1 MGLALLLFVGLVLCV
16 PLEPARWREL
26 RAARARPARRPRPGP
41 PRPLDLGMLVVE
53 VAALLRAGQPADH
66 AWARALTRHGL
77 ADSRPRPAAL
87 AADGHTGQKG
97 AEADEASA
105 ASAAADPEPGAPEL
119 AAAQPGVT
127 VAESAASGVQCDFPR
142 PHRRWRRLARWMAA
156 PIGSPP
162 VPARA
167 PAGQGDADEAAP
179 AALLA
184 ALRQARAPAP
194 LAHRFQPAARARR
207 AVLAGALPGVI
218 VACRVSAAV
227 GAPLATVLDQVA
239 DSITRAGE
247 TADERRIQLAGPLA
261 TARLLRCLP
270 PFGLLLGLLL
280 GANPLVVL
288 TGSPFGWACLV
299 VGGGLAVGGSV
310 WIGRIVAAA
319 EAYQDRVD
327 PAVLV
332 DVARACLQVGC
343 GVPSVVRCLGTAA
356 RDPALAEC
364 GHMLLLGAPWPEAWS
379 EVDSSLQPLA
389 AALEPAWVD
398 GAAPGALLARA
409 AHGLR
414 AARVRAGRTAAAELG
429 TKLLRPLAVCLLPS
443 FIALG
448 IVPVI
453 LGGVLAF
460 LG

>member
-1 MGLALLLFVGLVLCV
+1 MSMVLAVLLFVGLVLCV
-16 PLEPARWREL
+16 PLEPTRWREL
-26 RAARARPARRPRPGP
+26 RAARGRPARRLRPRP
-41 PRPLDLGMLVVE
+41 PRPVDLGMLVVE
-53 VAALLRAGQPADH
+53 VAALLRAGQPAQY
-66 AWARALTRHGL
+66 AWGRALARHGL
-77 ADSRPRPAAL
+77 VGPPS
-87 AADGHTGQKG
+87 
-97 AEADEASA
+97 
-105 ASAAADPEPGAPEL
+105 GAPEL
-119 AAAQPGVT
+119 AADGQTGPAGAGAAASAAT
-127 VAESAASGVQCDFPR
+127 TETAAADRGARGTRAAESAAPGAPPGASR
-142 PHRRWRRLARWMAA
+142 LRRRWRRLGQWLMATL
-156 PIGSPP
+156 GSPP
-162 VPARA
+162 VPTRA
-167 PAGQGDADEAAP
+167 AAGQGDVDDAVP
-179 AALLA
+179 PALLD

-194 LAHRFQPAARARR
+194 LSHRFQPAARARR

-218 VACRVSAAV
+218 VACRVSATV

-247 TADERRIQLAGPLA
+247 TADERRVQLAGPLA

-270 PFGLLLGLLL
+270 PCGLLLGLLL

-288 TGSPFGWACLV
+288 TGSFFGWACLM
-299 VGGGLAVGGSV
+299 VGGGLALAGSV

-319 EAYQDRVD
+319 EAQQDRVD

-343 GVPSVVRCLGTAA
+343 GVPGVVRCLGLAA
-356 RDPALAEC
+356 RDPALSEC
-364 GHMLLLGAPWPEAWS
+364 GHMLLLGAPWAAAWA

-414 AARVRAGRTAAAELG
+414 ATRVRAARTAAAELG